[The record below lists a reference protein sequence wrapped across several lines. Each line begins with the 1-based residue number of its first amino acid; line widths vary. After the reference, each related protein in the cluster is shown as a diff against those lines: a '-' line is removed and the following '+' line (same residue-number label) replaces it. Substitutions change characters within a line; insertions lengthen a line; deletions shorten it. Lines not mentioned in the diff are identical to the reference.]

1 MTGLQ
6 AICILLIR
14 LWAAGVIISYLLGYA
29 YWFMSALTGNDQEG
43 LSDLLI
49 NAAIWIS
56 GALAGWCLAPPLSRL
71 VVPRAA
77 SDNLQITMGAEDFVA
92 VGSFLIGGVFLVRT
106 APDLLAVLVNILGSF
121 ATRETDAPPPDIH
134 YQSRQLI
141 SAVVTVAVAL
151 FLTFKPRDI
160 AKMFVWLRRAGLAKL
175 DEAD

>member
-14 LWAAGVIISYLLGYA
+14 LWAAGVIISYLLSYV
-29 YWFMSALTGNDQEG
+29 YWFLSALTGNDQEG
-43 LSDLLI
+43 LSELLI
-49 NAAIWIS
+49 NAAIWIAA
-56 GALAGWCLAPPLSRL
+56 ALAAWYLAPPLSRL
-71 VVPRAA
+71 VVPRTT

-121 ATRETDAPPPDIH
+121 ATHETDAPPPDIH

-141 SAVVTVAVAL
+141 SAMVTVAVAL
-151 FLTFKPRDI
+151 FLTLKPREI
-160 AKMFVWLRRAGLAKL
+160 SRMFALLRQAGLAKV